1 VYERAPGAGHT
12 EPQHEVRDV
21 RLRPLIISGL
31 GLVILAGT
39 ALLAMVWLF
48 DYLAGRRVPEADY
61 PALRLEGERPP
72 PEPRLQ
78 VSPQRDIGVMRAE
91 EEAILQS
98 YGWVDR
104 QASIV
109 RIPITRAI
117 DLLADQAE
125 QGR

>member
-1 VYERAPGAGHT
+1 MGETVPGADNT
-12 EPQHEVRDV
+12 EPQHEERDV
-21 RLRPLIISGL
+21 RLRPLIISGI
-31 GLVILAGT
+31 GLAILAGT

-48 DYLAGRRVPEADY
+48 DYLAGRQVPQADY

-78 VSPQRDIGVMRAE
+78 VAPQRDIGVMRAE
-91 EEAILQS
+91 EQAILQS

-104 QASIV
+104 QAGIV
-109 RIPITRAI
+109 RIPIAHAI
-117 DLLADQAE
+117 DLLADKAE